1 MPATGNRRM
10 FCRRNYL
17 KMDLKPIPSTPCGV
31 SSHSNAPQSR
41 IAPINFHSEK
51 KVELKRFSDIVAQ
64 LPGCVVK
71 VREDDYLHIVCK
83 RWFLFVDDMEV
94 LWSEA
99 DDVFH
104 VRSVTRFLPTDFGAN
119 RTRVELARNLFDKGY
134 LY

>member
-1 MPATGNRRM
+1 MPAAGNRGM
-10 FCRRNYL
+10 VCQRNYL
-17 KMDLKPIPSTPCGV
+17 KMELKPTPTTPRGV
-31 SSHSNAPQSR
+31 SSQSNAPQSR
-41 IAPINFHSEK
+41 IAPINFHGEK
-51 KVELKRFSDIVAQ
+51 KGELKRFSDIVAQ
-64 LPGCVVK
+64 LPGCEVK

-99 DDVFH
+99 DNVFH

-119 RTRVELARNLFDKGY
+119 RTRVELARNQFDKGY